1 MKGYKGFKKGLIC
14 KGKQYAE
21 NTVFEESKANICKN
35 GMHFCENPLD
45 VLDYYPLIDDN
56 GELNEF
62 AEVEALADV
71 KTDDNKKFCT
81 TKLKIGAKIAIA
93 KLGEISAEFLR
104 EKITKETGG
113 KNGGDW
119 AQQVGGNSAKQVGGN
134 SAQQVGGDSAQQVG
148 GNSAQQVGGDWA
160 KQVGGNSAKHV
171 GGDSAQQVGGY
182 SAQQVGGNSAQQVGG
197 DSAQQESGNNSVM
210 VAGENSKFK
219 SGLNSLI
226 VTYWYDDKGDIA
238 GYKVA
243 QVDGDKIKADTWY
256 KLENGEFVEVS
267 DES

>member
-148 GNSAQQVGGDWA
+148 G
-160 KQVGGNSAKHV
+160 
-171 GGDSAQQVGGY
+171 DSAQQVGGY

>member
-148 GNSAQQVGGDWA
+148 G
-160 KQVGGNSAKHV
+160 
-171 GGDSAQQVGGY
+171 Y
-182 SAQQVGGNSAQQVGG
+182 SAQQVGG

>member
-21 NTVFEESKANICKN
+21 NAVFEEAEANICKN

-104 EKITKETGG
+104 EKVTKETGG
-113 KNGGDW
+113 KNGGD
-119 AQQVGGNSAKQVGGN
+119 
-134 SAQQVGGDSAQQVG
+134 SAQQVGGDSA
-148 GNSAQQVGGDWA
+148 
-160 KQVGGNSAKHV
+160 K
-171 GGDSAQQVGGY
+171 
-182 SAQQVGGNSAQQVGG
+182 QVGG
-197 DSAQQESGNNSVM
+197 DSAKQVGGYAAQQESGKNSIM
-210 VAGENSKFK
+210 VAGKDSKFK
-219 SGLNSLI
+219 SGLNSLFVI
-226 VTYWYDDKGDIA
+226 YWYDDEGNIG
-238 GYKVA
+238 GYKVT
-243 QVDGDKIKADTWY
+243 QVDGEKIKADTWY
-256 KLENGEFVEVS
+256 KLENGEFVEV
-267 DES
+267 

>member
-119 AQQVGGNSAKQVGGN
+119 AQQVGGNSAKQVGG
-134 SAQQVGGDSAQQVG
+134 
-148 GNSAQQVGGDWA
+148 
-160 KQVGGNSAKHV
+160 
-171 GGDSAQQVGGY
+171 DSAQQVGGY